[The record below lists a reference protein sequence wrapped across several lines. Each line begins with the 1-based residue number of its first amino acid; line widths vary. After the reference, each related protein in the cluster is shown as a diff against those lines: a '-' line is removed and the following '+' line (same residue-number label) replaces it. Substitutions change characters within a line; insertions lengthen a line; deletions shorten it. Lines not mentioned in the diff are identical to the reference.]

1 MGGMIRRAKTI
12 LGHDEFT
19 ALYDK
24 GYHTGTEFDYAHK
37 HGIEVIVAY
46 PKTSSHAPD
55 IAYDVEHFAYD
66 KTKDEYTCPAGQIL
80 STNGRWYNKKNGKTT
95 NRVKHYKTKSCLSCA
110 HFKRCTINKKGRLI
124 ERSEHMDLI
133 DENKKRLRENQEL
146 YRKRQAIVEH
156 PFGTIKRQW
165 DFYYI
170 MTKKTLKHATAD
182 VGLKE
187 PELLKS
193 YLKEVAA
200 F

>member
-1 MGGMIRRAKTI
+1 MITRNNITEVAYNVQATVDDKHNIPIDYKVTNENDSKAMGGMIRRAKTI
-12 LGHDEFT
+12 LGHDDFT

-37 HGIEVIVAY
+37 HGVEVIVAY
-46 PKTSSHAPD
+46 PETSSHAPD

-80 STNGRWYNKKNGKTT
+80 STNGRWYNKKNGKT
-95 NRVKHYKTKSCLSCA
+95 KSCLSCA

-124 ERSEHMDLI
+124 ERSEHMDLM

-156 PFGTIKRQW
+156 PFGTIKRQ
-165 DFYYI
+165 
-170 MTKKTLKHATAD
+170 
-182 VGLKE
+182 
-187 PELLKS
+187 S
-193 YLKEVAA
+193 C
-200 F
+200 